1 MQSKKAHGRGRQIF
15 KGRTLDFLFGFTE
28 EGVLDGELLPK
39 EFEQALEE
47 VRNIVSILLEITA
60 CSN

>member
-1 MQSKKAHGRGRQIF
+1 MQSKKTRGRGRQIF
-15 KGRTLDFLFGFTE
+15 KGRTLDFLFEFTDE
-28 EGVLDGELLPK
+28 DVLDEELLPR
-39 EFEQALEE
+39 EFKQALEE